1 VKRFLSAIPD
11 ARVRASLMASTI
23 DGGLWALMYGFAEY
37 FILPFAIFFGA
48 NALQTSL
55 VQGMGQLGVAV
66 AQLLGAALVARFGM
80 RKRISRVAVGFH
92 ALSWLAVFAVA
103 ALTRDPWTIVLFYS
117 LGVFVSSIASPG
129 WLSWM
134 NDLVPMPMRGAFW
147 GKRNTVL
154 GVVQFAAIAVAGL
167 ALRYAEPR
175 GGTLLAFGILFG
187 LAALSRASCVIFLGI
202 QHDPA
207 LDPAPGEAPG
217 SAMGDATRGARRDDA
232 SSAACA
238 ADAATGR
245 PGKRTAREGG
255 RGFIS
260 FLRSLPQGGFGRFV
274 IFSVLM
280 NFSINVMG
288 PVLPVFLLKSMG
300 LDYFSYTAVT
310 MVSMVLS
317 YVAMSYWGPLTDRF
331 GNRRIL
337 LVTAGALPLL
347 ALGWIFAKGVPAM
360 LALQAFSGFVL
371 AGFNLSTTNY
381 VFDSEK
387 KDRIASTMA
396 NFNALNNGMAFAGSI
411 TGGLVATAVAA
422 LPLAFL
428 APQNIEIVFALS
440 ALLRLAVFIGL
451 SRGFPEVREVES
463 SPPVTHFYLD
473 MPWALVVDRVG
484 TRRRG
489 NLPVDSAATGPQ
501 DGAGDGKDGAGQD

>member
-48 NALQTSL
+48 SSLQTSL

-80 RKRISRVAVGFH
+80 RKRISRVAVSFH
-92 ALSWLAVFAVA
+92 ALSWVAVFAVA

-134 NDLVPMPMRGAFW
+134 NDLVPIPMRGSFW

-154 GVVQFAAIAVAGL
+154 GVAQFAAIAAAGL
-167 ALRYAEPR
+167 ALRFAEPR
-175 GGTLLAFGILFG
+175 GGTLLTFGILFG

-207 LDPAPGEAPG
+207 QDLAPGKTGDGAKPEAARAEAGAAGAAAMQPAPEG
-217 SAMGDATRGARRDDA
+217 S
-232 SSAACA
+232 
-238 ADAATGR
+238 
-245 PGKRTAREGG
+245 
-255 RGFIS
+255 RGFLS

-347 ALGWIFAKGVPAM
+347 ALGWVFAKNVPVM
-360 LALQAFSGFVL
+360 IALQAFSGFVL

-381 VFDSEK
+381 IFDSER

-451 SRGFPEVREVES
+451 ARGFPEVREVES
-463 SPPVTHFYLD
+463 SPPLTHFYLD
-473 MPWALVVDRVG
+473 MPWALVVDRMG
-484 TRRRG
+484 PRRRSR
-489 NLPVDSAATGPQ
+489 LPAVPGTGPEGQ
-501 DGAGDGKDGAGQD
+501 AGEGGDRPPEE

>member
-1 VKRFLSAIPD
+1 MKRFLSAIPD
-11 ARVRASLMASTI
+11 ARIRASLMASTI

-134 NDLVPMPMRGAFW
+134 NDLVPMSMRGAFW

-167 ALRYAEPR
+167 ALRFAEPR

-187 LAALSRASCVIFLGI
+187 LAALSRASCVVFLGI

-207 LDPAPGEAPG
+207 LDPAPGGDKGEAGRAAAVGAPG
-217 SAMGDATRGARRDDA
+217 RRGPRA
-232 SSAACA
+232 
-238 ADAATGR
+238 
-245 PGKRTAREGG
+245 GG
-255 RGFIS
+255 RGFLS
-260 FLRSLPQGGFGRFV
+260 FLRSLPRGGFGRFA

-280 NFSINVMG
+280 NFSVNVMG

-347 ALGWIFAKGVPAM
+347 ALGWVFAKNVPAM

-381 VFDSEK
+381 IFDSEE

-440 ALLRLAVFIGL
+440 ALLRLAVFAGL

-473 MPWALVVDRVG
+473 MPWALVVDRMG
-484 TRRRG
+484 PRRRG
-489 NLPVDSAATGPQ
+489 RLAGASA
-501 DGAGDGKDGAGQD
+501 DGSAPESADEVEDGSTKG

>member
-48 NALQTSL
+48 SSLQTSL

-80 RKRISRVAVGFH
+80 RKRISRVAVSFH
-92 ALSWLAVFAVA
+92 ALSWVAVFAIA
-103 ALTRDPWTIVLFYS
+103 AFTHDPWTIVLFYS

-134 NDLVPMPMRGAFW
+134 NDLVPIPMRGAFW

-167 ALRYAEPR
+167 ALRFAEPR

-207 LDPAPGEAPG
+207 LDIAPGGSKGEAESDKGP
-217 SAMGDATRGARRDDA
+217 AVNAAAGAPVGQLRQ
-232 SSAACA
+232 
-238 ADAATGR
+238 
-245 PGKRTAREGG
+245 EGG
-255 RGFIS
+255 RGFLS
-260 FLRSLPQGGFGRFV
+260 FLRTLPRGGFGRFV

-347 ALGWIFAKGVPAM
+347 ALGWVFVKNVPAM
-360 LALQAFSGFVL
+360 LVLQAFSGFVL

-381 VFDSEK
+381 IFDSER

-440 ALLRLAVFIGL
+440 ALLRLAVFAGL

-473 MPWALVVDRVG
+473 MPWALVVDRMG
-484 TRRRG
+484 PRRRG
-489 NLPVDSAATGPQ
+489 RLAGASA
-501 DGAGDGKDGAGQD
+501 DGSAPESADEVEDGSTKG

>member
-1 VKRFLSAIPD
+1 MKRFLSAIAD
-11 ARVRASLMASTI
+11 ARVRASLMASTV

-48 NALQTSL
+48 DALQTSL

-80 RKRISRVAVGFH
+80 RKRIARVAVGFH
-92 ALSWLAVFAVA
+92 ALSWIAVFSVA
-103 ALTRDPWTIVLFYS
+103 ALTRDPWSIVLFYA

-129 WLSWM
+129 WLAWM
-134 NDLVPMPMRGAFW
+134 NDLVPMSMRGAFW
-147 GKRNTVL
+147 GKRNTVI

-167 ALRYAEPR
+167 ALRFAEPR

-187 LAALSRASCVIFLGI
+187 LAALSRATCVGFLGI

-207 LDPAPGEAPG
+207 LDVASGGAPGG
-217 SAMGDATRGARRDDA
+217 SVRD
-232 SSAACA
+232 A
-238 ADAATGR
+238 ADGADGE
-245 PGKRTAREGG
+245 PARGG
-255 RGFIS
+255 GLGFLA
-260 FLRSLPQGGFGRFV
+260 FLRSLPRGGFGRFV

-347 ALGWIFAKGVPAM
+347 ALGWIFAKNVPAM
-360 LALQAFSGFVL
+360 LAIQAFSGFVL

-381 VFDSEK
+381 IFDSEERG
-387 KDRIASTMA
+387 RIASTMA

-411 TGGLVATAVAA
+411 TGGLVATAAAA
-422 LPLAFL
+422 LPISFL
-428 APQNIEIVFALS
+428 APQNIELVFALS
-440 ALLRLAVFIGL
+440 ALLRFGVFIAL

-463 SPPVTHFYLD
+463 SPPVAHFYLD
-473 MPWALVVDRVG
+473 MPWALVVDRMG
-484 TRRRG
+484 ARRHDR
-489 NLPVDSAATGPQ
+489 LPPEG
-501 DGAGDGKDGAGQD
+501 GKEGKG

>member
-1 VKRFLSAIPD
+1 MKRFLSSIPD

-48 NALQTSL
+48 DSLQTSL

-66 AQLLGAALVARFGM
+66 AQLLGAALVVRFGM

-92 ALSWLAVFAVA
+92 ALSWVAVFTVA
-103 ALTRDPWTIVLFYS
+103 ALTRDPWTIVLLYS

-134 NDLVPMPMRGAFW
+134 NDLVPMSMRGAFW

-154 GVVQFAAIAVAGL
+154 GVVQFAAIAAAGL
-167 ALRYAEPR
+167 ALRLAEPR
-175 GGTLLAFGILFG
+175 GSTLLAFGILFG
-187 LAALSRASCVIFLGI
+187 LAALSRASCVVFLGI

-207 LDPAPGEAPG
+207 LGPGAG
-217 SAMGDATRGARRDDA
+217 
-232 SSAACA
+232 A
-238 ADAATGR
+238 ADTAAEG
-245 PGKRTAREGG
+245 PAREKGH
-255 RGFIS
+255 GFAS
-260 FLRSLPQGGFGRFV
+260 FLRSLPRGGFGRFV

-280 NFSINVMG
+280 NFSINIMG
-288 PVLPVFLLKSMG
+288 PVLPIFLLKSMG

-337 LVTAGALPLL
+337 LVTAGALPIL
-347 ALGWIFAKGVPAM
+347 ALGWVFAKNVPAM

-411 TGGLVATAVAA
+411 TGGLVATAVAG
-422 LPLAFL
+422 LPLSFL

-440 ALLRLAVFIGL
+440 ALLRLAVFIAFA
-451 SRGFPEVREVES
+451 RGFPEVREVES
-463 SPPVTHFYLD
+463 SPPIAHFYLD
-473 MPWALVVDRVG
+473 MPWALVVDRMAP
-484 TRRRG
+484 RRRG
-489 NLPVDSAATGPQ
+489 RLTVADD
-501 DGAGDGKDGAGQD
+501 DGSPPGRTDKGGSKRNG

>member
-1 VKRFLSAIPD
+1 MPKPLSFGILLPVKRLLSAIPD
-11 ARVRASLMASTI
+11 TRVRASLMASTV

-48 NALQTSL
+48 DALQTSL

-80 RKRISRVAVGFH
+80 RKRIARVAVGFH
-92 ALSWLAVFAVA
+92 ALSWVAVFAAA
-103 ALTRDPWTIVLFYS
+103 ALTHDPWAIVFLYS

-129 WLSWM
+129 WLAWM
-134 NDLVPMPMRGAFW
+134 NDLVPLPMRGVFW
-147 GKRNTVL
+147 GKRNTVI
-154 GVVQFAAIAVAGL
+154 GVVQFAAIAAAGL
-167 ALRYAEPR
+167 ALRFAEPR
-175 GGTLLAFGILFG
+175 GGTLIAFGVLFG
-187 LAALSRASCVIFLGI
+187 LAALSRSGCVAFLGI

-207 LDPAPGEAPG
+207 DDGACLGAASGG
-217 SAMGDATRGARRDDA
+217 SVSGAAAETTAGRFAT
-232 SSAACA
+232 
-238 ADAATGR
+238 
-245 PGKRTAREGG
+245 EGSH
-255 RGFIS
+255 GFLA
-260 FLRSLPQGGFGRFV
+260 FLRSLPRGGFGRFV

-337 LVTAGALPLL
+337 LVTSGALPLL
-347 ALGWIFAKGVPAM
+347 ALGWIFARSVPAM

-381 VFDSEK
+381 IFDSEK
-387 KDRIASTMA
+387 RDRIATTMA

-428 APQNIEIVFALS
+428 APQNLEIVFALS
-440 ALLRLAVFIGL
+440 ALLRLAVFIAL

-463 SPPVTHFYLD
+463 SPPVAHFYLD

-484 TRRRG
+484 SRRR
-489 NLPVDSAATGPQ
+489 NRLPPGGGDEGE
-501 DGAGDGKDGAGQD
+501 DGVPKGR

>member
-11 ARVRASLMASTI
+11 ARIRASLMASTI

-134 NDLVPMPMRGAFW
+134 NDLVPMSMRGAFW

-167 ALRYAEPR
+167 ALRFAEPR

-187 LAALSRASCVIFLGI
+187 LAALSRASCVVFLGI

-207 LDPAPGEAPG
+207 LDPAPGGDKGEAGRAAAVGAPG
-217 SAMGDATRGARRDDA
+217 RRGPRA
-232 SSAACA
+232 
-238 ADAATGR
+238 
-245 PGKRTAREGG
+245 GG
-255 RGFIS
+255 RGFLS
-260 FLRSLPQGGFGRFV
+260 FLRSLPRGGFGRFA

-280 NFSINVMG
+280 NFSVNVMG

-347 ALGWIFAKGVPAM
+347 ALGWVFAKNVPAM

-381 VFDSEK
+381 IFDSEE

-473 MPWALVVDRVG
+473 MPWALVVDRMG
-484 TRRRG
+484 PRRRG
-489 NLPVDSAATGPQ
+489 RLPGPGS
-501 DGAGDGKDGAGQD
+501 DASPREGAGGSEGGSARD

>member
-11 ARVRASLMASTI
+11 ARIRASLMASTI

-134 NDLVPMPMRGAFW
+134 NDLVPMSMRGAFW

-167 ALRYAEPR
+167 ALRFAEPR

-187 LAALSRASCVIFLGI
+187 LAALSRASCVVFLGI

-207 LDPAPGEAPG
+207 LDPAPVGDKGEAARAAAVGAPG
-217 SAMGDATRGARRDDA
+217 RRGPRA
-232 SSAACA
+232 
-238 ADAATGR
+238 
-245 PGKRTAREGG
+245 GG
-255 RGFIS
+255 RGFLS
-260 FLRSLPQGGFGRFV
+260 FLRSLPRGGFGRFA

-280 NFSINVMG
+280 NFSVNVMG

-337 LVTAGALPLL
+337 LVTSGALPLL
-347 ALGWIFAKGVPAM
+347 ALGWVFAKNVPAM

-381 VFDSEK
+381 IFDSEE

-473 MPWALVVDRVG
+473 MPWALVVDRMG
-484 TRRRG
+484 PRRRG
-489 NLPVDSAATGPQ
+489 RLPGPGS
-501 DGAGDGKDGAGQD
+501 DASPREGAGGSEGGSARD

>member
-1 VKRFLSAIPD
+1 MKRFLSAIPD
-11 ARVRASLMASTI
+11 ARIRASLMASTI

-134 NDLVPMPMRGAFW
+134 NDLVPMSMRGAFW

-167 ALRYAEPR
+167 ALRFAEPR

-187 LAALSRASCVIFLGI
+187 LAALSRASCVVFLGI

-207 LDPAPGEAPG
+207 LDPAPGGDKGEAGRAAAVGAPG
-217 SAMGDATRGARRDDA
+217 RRGPRA
-232 SSAACA
+232 
-238 ADAATGR
+238 
-245 PGKRTAREGG
+245 GG
-255 RGFIS
+255 RGFLS
-260 FLRSLPQGGFGRFV
+260 FLRSLPRGGFGRFA

-347 ALGWIFAKGVPAM
+347 ALGWVFAKNVPAM

-381 VFDSEK
+381 IFDSER

-473 MPWALVVDRVG
+473 MPWALVVDRMG
-484 TRRRG
+484 PRRRG
-489 NLPVDSAATGPQ
+489 RLPGPGS
-501 DGAGDGKDGAGQD
+501 DASPREGAGGSEGGSARD